1 MMAGGAIDPLIPCV
15 GAIVR
20 DAGGR
25 LLLVR
30 RANPP
35 AQGLWSI
42 PGGRVEAGES
52 AEDAAVRELAE
63 ETGLHGSVQR
73 EVGTVER
80 AAPGGGTYVIR
91 EFLVHIETAEA
102 PVAGDDAA
110 DSAWFT
116 PAELETLETS
126 PGLVETLD
134 GWGLLRE
141 TSPVT
146 SPPPSTS
153 TSA

>member
-1 MMAGGAIDPLIPCV
+1 MTTGATEPLIDCV

-20 DAGGR
+20 AADGR

-52 AEDAAVRELAE
+52 AEQAVVRELVE
-63 ETGLHGSVQR
+63 ETGLRGTVLR
-73 EVGTVER
+73 EGGTVER

-91 EFLVHIETAEA
+91 DFLLDVESSDA

-110 DSAWFT
+110 EVAWFA
-116 PAELETLETS
+116 PAELGTLETS
-126 PGLVETLD
+126 PGLVAALD
-134 GWGLLRE
+134 GWGLLV
-141 TSPVT
+141 PGI
-146 SPPPSTS
+146 PSS
-153 TSA
+153 T